1 MEKRSK
7 IDRNPYSNKNSINI
21 NNIDS
26 KSSFHSIDNPMRS
39 NFHLSH
45 NSSNS
50 KDLSY
55 NSVRLQ
61 SSYLNDIEQSMLELK
76 NFIEIVAPSNS
87 QTIETATNRLSFRP
101 KNLPKKS
108 KEEEEYHRRL
118 VEENRKL
125 YLESLH
131 QKHLKE
137 VEYKKRLEKKLIK
150 QQKLSKIWVNE
161 IIPKWVE
168 IKKDKKIKEYFYMG
182 LPPTVRG
189 RVWMLCLGN
198 RFSITKEYY
207 QIQVNNSKEI
217 LKKYKVKNSINTN
230 NNKLGNKNLYLNKDN
245 NINNLDNGEIEKIDD
260 NDLDDQSDDDDEDNK
275 IKTKDKEKSI
285 NIIELDIERT
295 FPYLGLFKGNSPM
308 AEDLREI
315 LRVFVISR
323 PDIGYIQG
331 LSFIAGIL
339 LLNMD
344 KFKAFISLMNL
355 ILNPIMMPFY
365 KMDNESIQQRL
376 KLFKQVFYFNL
387 PELCEH
393 FDELGLLPENYFLS
407 WNMTLFTRDV
417 NLELANRIWDVFMIE
432 GVKAIY
438 SAAIVFLSH
447 FEEKLMNMDFVE
459 IMTCI
464 GTIKNINFDEDMVIE
479 AMKKIKIPD
488 WIQFEIDKLNDENI
502 PIY

>member
-1 MEKRSK
+1 MKKKKPITNS
-7 IDRNPYSNKNSINI
+7 YSNKDKLNTIE
-21 NNIDS
+21 
-26 KSSFHSIDNPMRS
+26 KKYSFHSTDNPLNINM
-39 NFHLSH
+39 NYIN
-45 NSSNS
+45 NSPNTKEFTS
-50 KDLSY
+50 
-55 NSVRLQ
+55 NSVRVP
-61 SSYLNDIEQSMLELK
+61 SNYLGELEQSMLELK
-76 NFIEIVAPSNS
+76 NYIEIVAPSDTK
-87 QTIETATNRLSFRP
+87 TIESVANKLTFRP

-108 KEEEEYHRRL
+108 KEEEEYHRKL

-131 QKHLKE
+131 KKQMKE
-137 VEYKKRLEKKLIK
+137 LEYKKRLEKKMIK
-150 QQKLSKIWVNE
+150 MEKLSKIWVNE
-161 IIPKWVE
+161 IIPNWTEK
-168 IKKDKKIKEYFYMG
+168 KKDKKIKEYFYMG
-182 LPPTVRG
+182 LPDNVRG
-189 RVWMLCLGN
+189 KVWMLCLGN

-207 QIQVNNSKEI
+207 EIQVKNSKEI
-217 LKKYKVKNSINTN
+217 IEKYKANKKNNEIMIDDINILN
-230 NNKLGNKNLYLNKDN
+230 NNKESKEMATL
-245 NINNLDNGEIEKIDD
+245 
-260 NDLDDQSDDDDEDNK
+260 
-275 IKTKDKEKSI
+275 TKDKEKSI

-295 FPYLGLFKGNSPM
+295 FPYLGLFRGDSPM
-308 AEDLREI
+308 AQDLREI

-355 ILNPIMMPFY
+355 ILNPIILPFY

-376 KLFKQVFYFNL
+376 KLFKQVFYYNL

-417 NLELANRIWDVFMIE
+417 NLDLAKRIWDVFMIE
-432 GVKAIY
+432 GIKAIY

-447 FEEKLMNMDFVE
+447 FESKLLNMDFVE

-464 GTIKNINFDEDMVIE
+464 GTIKNINFDEDMAIE
-479 AMKKIKIPD
+479 AMKNVKIPD
-488 WIQFEIDKLNDENI
+488 WVQLEIEKLNDENL

>member
-1 MEKRSK
+1 MKK
-7 IDRNPYSNKNSINI
+7 KKPITNTYSNKEKLNNIEKKYSFSSLDNPIKSNLNFINI
-21 NNIDS
+21 NN
-26 KSSFHSIDNPMRS
+26 SSHTKDFS
-39 NFHLSH
+39 N
-45 NSSNS
+45 
-50 KDLSY
+50 
-55 NSVRLQ
+55 NSVRF
-61 SSYLNDIEQSMLELK
+61 SSTYLNELEQSMLELK
-76 NFIEIVAPSNS
+76 NYIEIVAPSDS
-87 QTIETATNRLSFRP
+87 DTIESVTNKLTFRP
-101 KNLPKKS
+101 KNLPKKT
-108 KEEEEYHRRL
+108 KEEEDYHRKL

-131 QKHLKE
+131 KKQMKE
-137 VEYKKRLEKKLIK
+137 MEYKKRLEKKMIK
-150 QQKLSKIWVNE
+150 MQKMSQIWLNE
-161 IIPKWVE
+161 IIPNWTEKR
-168 IKKDKKIKEYFYMG
+168 KDKKIREYFYMG
-182 LPPTVRG
+182 LPDTVRG

-207 QIQVNNSKEI
+207 EIQVKNSKEI
-217 LKKYKVKNSINTN
+217 LEKYKINKKEEMNDKTN
-230 NNKLGNKNLYLNKDN
+230 DN
-245 NINNLDNGEIEKIDD
+245 IINDEIELKI
-260 NDLDDQSDDDDEDNK
+260 
-275 IKTKDKEKSI
+275 KDKEKSI

-295 FPYLGLFKGNSPM
+295 FPYLGVFRGDSPM
-308 AEDLREI
+308 AQDLREI

-355 ILNPIMMPFY
+355 ILNPIMLPFY
-365 KMDNESIQQRL
+365 KMENESIQQRL

-417 NLELANRIWDVFMIE
+417 NLELAKRIWDVFMVE
-432 GVKAIY
+432 GIKAIY

-447 FEEKLMNMDFVE
+447 FESKLINMDFVE

-464 GTIKNINFDEDMVIE
+464 GTIKNINFDEDMAIE
-479 AMKKIKIPD
+479 AMKNVKIPD
-488 WIQFEIDKLNDENI
+488 WVQLEIEKLNYENL

>member
-1 MEKRSK
+1 MKK
-7 IDRNPYSNKNSINI
+7 KKPITNTYSNKEKLNNIEKKYSFSSLDNPIKSNLNFINI
-21 NNIDS
+21 NN
-26 KSSFHSIDNPMRS
+26 SSHTKDFS
-39 NFHLSH
+39 N
-45 NSSNS
+45 
-50 KDLSY
+50 
-55 NSVRLQ
+55 NSVRF
-61 SSYLNDIEQSMLELK
+61 SSTYLNELEQSMLELK
-76 NFIEIVAPSNS
+76 NYIEIVAPSDS
-87 QTIETATNRLSFRP
+87 DTIESVTNKLTFRP
-101 KNLPKKS
+101 KNLPKKT
-108 KEEEEYHRRL
+108 KEEEDYHRKL

-131 QKHLKE
+131 KKQMKE
-137 VEYKKRLEKKLIK
+137 MEYKKRLEKKMIK
-150 QQKLSKIWVNE
+150 MQKMSQIWLNE
-161 IIPKWVE
+161 IIPNWTEKR
-168 IKKDKKIKEYFYMG
+168 KDKKIREYFYMG
-182 LPPTVRG
+182 LPDTVRG

-207 QIQVNNSKEI
+207 EIQVKNSKEI
-217 LKKYKVKNSINTN
+217 LEKYKINKKEEMNDKTN
-230 NNKLGNKNLYLNKDN
+230 DN
-245 NINNLDNGEIEKIDD
+245 IINDE
-260 NDLDDQSDDDDEDNK
+260 NDLK
-275 IKTKDKEKSI
+275 IKDKEKSI

-295 FPYLGLFKGNSPM
+295 FPYLGVFRGDSPM
-308 AEDLREI
+308 AQDLREI

-355 ILNPIMMPFY
+355 ILNPIMLPFY
-365 KMDNESIQQRL
+365 KMENESIQQRL

-417 NLELANRIWDVFMIE
+417 NLELAKRIWDVFMVE
-432 GVKAIY
+432 GIKAIY

-447 FEEKLMNMDFVE
+447 FESKLINMDFVE

-464 GTIKNINFDEDMVIE
+464 GTIKNINFDEDMAIE
-479 AMKKIKIPD
+479 AMKNVKIPD
-488 WIQFEIDKLNDENI
+488 WVQLEIEKLNYENL

>member
-1 MEKRSK
+1 MKK
-7 IDRNPYSNKNSINI
+7 KKPITNTYSNKEKLNNIEKKYSFSSLDNPIKSNLNFINI
-21 NNIDS
+21 NN
-26 KSSFHSIDNPMRS
+26 SSHTKDFS
-39 NFHLSH
+39 N
-45 NSSNS
+45 
-50 KDLSY
+50 
-55 NSVRLQ
+55 NSVRF
-61 SSYLNDIEQSMLELK
+61 SSTYLNELEQSMLELK
-76 NFIEIVAPSNS
+76 NYIEIVAPSDS
-87 QTIETATNRLSFRP
+87 DTIESVTNKLTFRP
-101 KNLPKKS
+101 KNLPKKT
-108 KEEEEYHRRL
+108 KEEEDYHRKL

-131 QKHLKE
+131 KKQMKE
-137 VEYKKRLEKKLIK
+137 MEYKKRLEKKMIK
-150 QQKLSKIWVNE
+150 MQKMSQIWLNE
-161 IIPKWVE
+161 IIPNWTEKR
-168 IKKDKKIKEYFYMG
+168 KDKKIKEYFYMG
-182 LPPTVRG
+182 LPDTVRG

-207 QIQVNNSKEI
+207 EIQVKNSKEI
-217 LKKYKVKNSINTN
+217 LEKYKINKKEEMNDKTN
-230 NNKLGNKNLYLNKDN
+230 DN
-245 NINNLDNGEIEKIDD
+245 IINDEIDLKI
-260 NDLDDQSDDDDEDNK
+260 
-275 IKTKDKEKSI
+275 KDKEKSI

-295 FPYLGLFKGNSPM
+295 FPYLGVFRGDSPM
-308 AEDLREI
+308 AQDLREI

-355 ILNPIMMPFY
+355 ILNPIMLPFY
-365 KMDNESIQQRL
+365 KMENESIQQRL

-417 NLELANRIWDVFMIE
+417 NLELAKRIWDVFMVE
-432 GVKAIY
+432 GIKAIY

-447 FEEKLMNMDFVE
+447 FESKLINMDFVE

-464 GTIKNINFDEDMVIE
+464 GAIKNINFDEDMAIE
-479 AMKKIKIPD
+479 AMKNVKIPD
-488 WIQFEIDKLNDENI
+488 WVQLEIEKLNYENL

>member
-1 MEKRSK
+1 MKRKKPIPNS
-7 IDRNPYSNKNSINI
+7 YSNKEKLNKTEKKNSFSSLENPIKTNLNFANI
-21 NNIDS
+21 NNSAHTKD
-26 KSSFHSIDNPMRS
+26 FS
-39 NFHLSH
+39 N
-45 NSSNS
+45 
-50 KDLSY
+50 
-55 NSVRLQ
+55 NSVRFS
-61 SSYLNDIEQSMLELK
+61 SSYLNELEESMLELK
-76 NFIEIVAPSNS
+76 NYIEIVAPSDS
-87 QTIETATNRLSFRP
+87 ETLESVTNKLTFRP
-101 KNLPKKS
+101 KNLPKKT
-108 KEEEEYHRRL
+108 KEEEEYHRKL

-131 QKHLKE
+131 KKQLKE
-137 VEYKKRLEKKLIK
+137 LEYKKRLEKRMIK
-150 QQKLSKIWVNE
+150 MQKMSQIWINE
-161 IIPKWVE
+161 IIPNWTEKR
-168 IKKDKKIKEYFYMG
+168 KDKKIKEYFYMG
-182 LPPTVRG
+182 LPDNVRG

-207 QIQVNNSKEI
+207 EIQVKNSKEA
-217 LKKYKVKNSINTN
+217 LEKYKMNKKNEEEN
-230 NNKLGNKNLYLNKDN
+230 NNN
-245 NINNLDNGEIEKIDD
+245 
-260 NDLDDQSDDDDEDNK
+260 DNK
-275 IKTKDKEKSI
+275 INNENDNINIKDKEKSI

-295 FPYLGLFKGNSPM
+295 FPYLGVFRGDSPM
-308 AEDLREI
+308 AQDLREI

-355 ILNPIMMPFY
+355 ILNPIMLPFY

-376 KLFKQVFYFNL
+376 KLFKQVFYYNL

-393 FDELGLLPENYFLS
+393 FDELGLLPENYFLT

-417 NLELANRIWDVFMIE
+417 NLELAKRIWDVFMIE
-432 GVKAIY
+432 GIKAIY

-447 FEEKLMNMDFVE
+447 FESKLINMDFVE

-464 GTIKNINFDEDMVIE
+464 GTIKNINFDEDMAIE
-479 AMKKIKIPD
+479 AMKNVKIPD
-488 WIQFEIDKLNDENI
+488 WVQLEIEKLNYENL

>member
-1 MEKRSK
+1 MKIEKKSGIEK
-7 IDRNPYSNKNSINI
+7 NPYSNKNSIN
-21 NNIDS
+21 NNIE
-26 KSSFHSIDNPMRS
+26 KKNSFHSIDNPISS
-39 NFHLSH
+39 NYHLIQ
-45 NSSNS
+45 NSINS

-55 NSVRLQ
+55 NSFRIS
-61 SSYLNDIEQSMLELK
+61 SSYINELEQSMLELK
-76 NFIEIVAPSNS
+76 NFIEIVSPSNS
-87 QTIETATNRLSFRP
+87 QTIETVTNKLSFRP
-101 KNLPKKS
+101 KNLPKKT
-108 KEEEEYHRRL
+108 KEEEEYHRKL
-118 VEENRKL
+118 VEENRKS

-131 QKHLKE
+131 KMHLKE
-137 VEYKKRLEKKLIK
+137 MEYKKRLEKKLIK
-150 QQKLSKIWVNE
+150 QQRLSKIWVND
-161 IIPKWVE
+161 IMPKWLE
-168 IKKDKKIKEYFYMG
+168 KKKDKNIKEYFYMG
-182 LPPTVRG
+182 LPPSVRG

-217 LKKYKVKNSINTN
+217 LKKYKMKKEANNSYKKNNSI
-230 NNKLGNKNLYLNKDN
+230 YLNKDN
-245 NINNLDNGEIEKIDD
+245 NIDVEKIDEND
-260 NDLDDQSDDDDEDNK
+260 NENDEEDNK
-275 IKTKDKEKSI
+275 NNIKDKEKSI

-295 FPYLGLFKGNSPM
+295 FPYLGLFKGNHPM

-355 ILNPIMMPFY
+355 ILNPIMLPFY

-464 GTIKNINFDEDMVIE
+464 GTIKTINFDEDMVVE
-479 AMKKIKIPD
+479 AMKKVKIPG
-488 WIQFEIDKLNDENI
+488 WIQNEIDKLNDENI

>member
-1 MEKRSK
+1 MKK
-7 IDRNPYSNKNSINI
+7 KKPITNTYSNKEKLNNIEKKYSFSSLDNPIKSNLNFINI
-21 NNIDS
+21 NN
-26 KSSFHSIDNPMRS
+26 SSHTKDFS
-39 NFHLSH
+39 N
-45 NSSNS
+45 
-50 KDLSY
+50 
-55 NSVRLQ
+55 NSVRF
-61 SSYLNDIEQSMLELK
+61 SSTYLNELEQSMLELK
-76 NFIEIVAPSNS
+76 NYIEIVAPSDS
-87 QTIETATNRLSFRP
+87 DTIESVTNKLTFRP
-101 KNLPKKS
+101 KNLPKKT
-108 KEEEEYHRRL
+108 KEEEDYHRKL

-131 QKHLKE
+131 KKQMKE
-137 VEYKKRLEKKLIK
+137 MEYKKRLEKKMIK
-150 QQKLSKIWVNE
+150 MQKMSQIWLNE
-161 IIPKWVE
+161 IIPNWTEKR
-168 IKKDKKIKEYFYMG
+168 KDKKIKEYFYMG
-182 LPPTVRG
+182 LPDTVRG

-207 QIQVNNSKEI
+207 EIQVKNSKEI
-217 LKKYKVKNSINTN
+217 LEKYKINKKEEMNDKTN
-230 NNKLGNKNLYLNKDN
+230 DN
-245 NINNLDNGEIEKIDD
+245 IINDE
-260 NDLDDQSDDDDEDNK
+260 NDLK
-275 IKTKDKEKSI
+275 IKDKEKSI

-295 FPYLGLFKGNSPM
+295 FPYLGVFRGDSPM
-308 AEDLREI
+308 AQDLREI

-355 ILNPIMMPFY
+355 ILNPIMLPFY
-365 KMDNESIQQRL
+365 KMENESIQQRL

-417 NLELANRIWDVFMIE
+417 NLELAKRIWDVFMVE
-432 GVKAIY
+432 GIKAIY

-447 FEEKLMNMDFVE
+447 FESKLINMDFVE

-464 GTIKNINFDEDMVIE
+464 GTIKNINFDEDMAIE
-479 AMKKIKIPD
+479 AMKNVKIPD
-488 WIQFEIDKLNDENI
+488 WVQLEIEKLNYENL

>member
-1 MEKRSK
+1 MKKKKPITNS
-7 IDRNPYSNKNSINI
+7 YSNKDKLNTIE
-21 NNIDS
+21 
-26 KSSFHSIDNPMRS
+26 KKYSFHSTDNPLNINM
-39 NFHLSH
+39 NYIN
-45 NSSNS
+45 NSPNTKEFTS
-50 KDLSY
+50 
-55 NSVRLQ
+55 NSVRVP
-61 SSYLNDIEQSMLELK
+61 SNYLGELEQSMLELK
-76 NFIEIVAPSNS
+76 NYIEIVAPSDTK
-87 QTIETATNRLSFRP
+87 TIESVANKLTFRP

-108 KEEEEYHRRL
+108 KEEEEYHRKL

-131 QKHLKE
+131 KKQMKE
-137 VEYKKRLEKKLIK
+137 LEYKKRLEKKMIK
-150 QQKLSKIWVNE
+150 MEKLSKIWVNE
-161 IIPKWVE
+161 IIPNWTEK
-168 IKKDKKIKEYFYMG
+168 KKDKKIKEYFYMG
-182 LPPTVRG
+182 LPDNVRG
-189 RVWMLCLGN
+189 KVWMLCLGN

-207 QIQVNNSKEI
+207 EIQVKNSKEI
-217 LKKYKVKNSINTN
+217 IEKYKANKKNNEIMIDDMNILN
-230 NNKLGNKNLYLNKDN
+230 NNKESKEMATL
-245 NINNLDNGEIEKIDD
+245 
-260 NDLDDQSDDDDEDNK
+260 
-275 IKTKDKEKSI
+275 TKDKEKSI

-295 FPYLGLFKGNSPM
+295 FPYLGLFRGDSPM
-308 AEDLREI
+308 AQDLREI

-355 ILNPIMMPFY
+355 ILNPIILPFY

-376 KLFKQVFYFNL
+376 KLFKQVFYYNL

-417 NLELANRIWDVFMIE
+417 NLDLAKRIWDVFMIE
-432 GVKAIY
+432 GIKAIY

-447 FEEKLMNMDFVE
+447 FESKLLNMDFVE

-464 GTIKNINFDEDMVIE
+464 GTIKNINFDEDMAIE
-479 AMKKIKIPD
+479 AMKNVKIPD
-488 WIQFEIDKLNDENI
+488 WVQLEIEKLNDENL

>member
-1 MEKRSK
+1 MEKSSEK
-7 IDRNPYSNKNSINI
+7 KTSAYTIKKNN
-21 NNIDS
+21 
-26 KSSFHSIDNPMRS
+26 SFHSIDDPKRTNMRL
-39 NFHLSH
+39 FI

-50 KDLSY
+50 KDTISNHSVIIPPKSY
-55 NSVRLQ
+55 I
-61 SSYLNDIEQSMLELK
+61 NDLEESMLELK
-76 NFIEIVAPSNS
+76 SFIEIVAPSNS
-87 QTIETATNRLSFRP
+87 ETIETVANQLSFRP

-108 KEEEEYHRRL
+108 KEEEEYHRKL
-118 VEENRKL
+118 VEENRKS

-131 QKHLKE
+131 KKHLKE
-137 VEYKKRLEKKLIK
+137 IEYKQRLEQKYIK
-150 QQKLSKIWVNE
+150 QQKLSKIWINE
-161 IIPKWVE
+161 ILPNWIEK
-168 IKKDKKIKEYFYMG
+168 KKDEKIKEYFYKG
-182 LPPTVRG
+182 IPPNVRG

-198 RFSITKEYY
+198 KFSITKEYY

-217 LKKYKVKNSINTN
+217 LQKYKNKNVKDENYIYND
-230 NNKLGNKNLYLNKDN
+230 NLYLSRIKNKENKDN
-245 NINNLDNGEIEKIDD
+245 KNNNNIEIEKIDD
-260 NDLDDQSDDDDEDNK
+260 DEDEQNEDNK
-275 IKTKDKEKSI
+275 YNFGKDKEKSI

-295 FPYLGLFKGNSPM
+295 FPYLGVFKGHSPM

-355 ILNPIMMPFY
+355 ILNPIILPFY

-387 PELCEH
+387 PELCQH
-393 FDELGLLPENYFLS
+393 FDEVDLLPENYYLS

-417 NLELANRIWDVFMIE
+417 NLELVNRIWDVFMIE

-464 GTIKNINFDEDMVIE
+464 GSIKNINFDEDIFIE
-479 AMKKIKIPD
+479 AMKKVTIPD
-488 WIQFEIDKLNDENI
+488 WIQLEIDKLNDENI

>member
-1 MEKRSK
+1 MKKKKPITNS
-7 IDRNPYSNKNSINI
+7 YSNKEKLNSIEKKY
-21 NNIDS
+21 S
-26 KSSFHSIDNPMRS
+26 FSSLDNPIKTNL
-39 NFHLSH
+39 NFNN
-45 NSSNS
+45 NSAHT
-50 KDLSY
+50 KDFSY
-55 NSVRLQ
+55 NSVRFS
-61 SSYLNDIEQSMLELK
+61 SSYLNELEQSMLELK
-76 NFIEIVAPSNS
+76 NYIEIVAPSDS
-87 QTIETATNRLSFRP
+87 QTIESVANKLTFRP

-108 KEEEEYHRRL
+108 KEEEEYHRKL

-125 YLESLH
+125 YLESL
-131 QKHLKE
+131 QKKQLRE
-137 VEYKKRLEKKLIK
+137 LEYKKRLEKRMIK
-150 QQKLSKIWVNE
+150 MQNLSKIWINE
-161 IIPKWVE
+161 IIPNWTEKR
-168 IKKDKKIKEYFYMG
+168 KDKKIKEYFYMG
-182 LPPTVRG
+182 LPDNVRG
-189 RVWMLCLGN
+189 KVWMLCLGN

-207 QIQVNNSKEI
+207 EIQVKNSKEI
-217 LKKYKVKNSINTN
+217 LEKYKISKKNEDGKESEKEILLSNVNST
-230 NNKLGNKNLYLNKDN
+230 
-245 NINNLDNGEIEKIDD
+245 INNETITL
-260 NDLDDQSDDDDEDNK
+260 
-275 IKTKDKEKSI
+275 TKDKEKSI

-295 FPYLGLFKGNSPM
+295 FPYLGIFKGDSPM
-308 AEDLREI
+308 AQDLREI

-355 ILNPIMMPFY
+355 ILNPIMLPFY

-417 NLELANRIWDVFMIE
+417 NLELAKRIWDVFMIE
-432 GVKAIY
+432 GIKAIY

-447 FEEKLMNMDFVE
+447 FESKLINMDFVE

-464 GTIKNINFDEDMVIE
+464 GTIKNINFDDDMAIE
-479 AMKKIKIPD
+479 AMKNVKIPD
-488 WIQFEIDKLNDENI
+488 WIQLEIEKLNDENV
-502 PIY
+502 PVY

>member
-1 MEKRSK
+1 MKK
-7 IDRNPYSNKNSINI
+7 KKPITNPYSNKDKINTI
-21 NNIDS
+21 E
-26 KSSFHSIDNPMRS
+26 KKYSFHSIDNPINS
-39 NFHLSH
+39 NLNYIN
-45 NSSNS
+45 NSPNTKEFTS
-50 KDLSY
+50 
-55 NSVRLQ
+55 NSVRVPSNYRGEL
-61 SSYLNDIEQSMLELK
+61 EQSMLELK
-76 NFIEIVAPSNS
+76 DYIEIVAPSDT
-87 QTIETATNRLSFRP
+87 QTIESMTNKLTFRP

-108 KEEEEYHRRL
+108 KEEEEYHRKL

-131 QKHLKE
+131 KKQMKE
-137 VEYKKRLEKKLIK
+137 LEYKKRLEKKMIK
-150 QQKLSKIWVNE
+150 MEKLSKIWLNE
-161 IIPKWVE
+161 IIPNWTEK
-168 IKKDKKIKEYFYMG
+168 KKDKKIKEYFYMG
-182 LPPTVRG
+182 LPDNIRG
-189 RVWMLCLGN
+189 KVWMLCLGN

-207 QIQVNNSKEI
+207 EIQVKNSKEI
-217 LKKYKVKNSINTN
+217 IDKYKSNKKNENTIND
-230 NNKLGNKNLYLNKDN
+230 LNT
-245 NINNLDNGEIEKIDD
+245 INNDKDAKDMETI
-260 NDLDDQSDDDDEDNK
+260 
-275 IKTKDKEKSI
+275 TKDKEKSI

-295 FPYLGLFKGNSPM
+295 FPYLGLFRGDSPM
-308 AEDLREI
+308 AQDLREI

-355 ILNPIMMPFY
+355 ILNPIILPFY

-376 KLFKQVFYFNL
+376 KLFKQVFYYNL

-417 NLELANRIWDVFMIE
+417 NLELAKRIWDVFMIE
-432 GVKAIY
+432 GIKAIY

-447 FEEKLMNMDFVE
+447 FESKLINMDFVE

-464 GTIKNINFDEDMVIE
+464 GTIKNINFDDDMAIE
-479 AMKKIKIPD
+479 AMKNVKLPD
-488 WIQFEIDKLNDENI
+488 WVQLEIEKLNDENL

>member
-1 MEKRSK
+1 MKK
-7 IDRNPYSNKNSINI
+7 KKPITNTYSNKEKLNNIEKKYSFSSLDNPIKSNLNFINI
-21 NNIDS
+21 NN
-26 KSSFHSIDNPMRS
+26 SSHTKDFS
-39 NFHLSH
+39 N
-45 NSSNS
+45 
-50 KDLSY
+50 
-55 NSVRLQ
+55 NSVRF
-61 SSYLNDIEQSMLELK
+61 SSTYLNELEQSMLELK
-76 NFIEIVAPSNS
+76 NYIEIVAPSDS
-87 QTIETATNRLSFRP
+87 DTIESVTNKLTFRP
-101 KNLPKKS
+101 KNLPKKT
-108 KEEEEYHRRL
+108 KEEEDYHRKL

-131 QKHLKE
+131 KKQMKE
-137 VEYKKRLEKKLIK
+137 MEYKKRLEKKMIK
-150 QQKLSKIWVNE
+150 MQKMSQIWLNE
-161 IIPKWVE
+161 IIPNWTEKR
-168 IKKDKKIKEYFYMG
+168 KDKKIKEYFYMG
-182 LPPTVRG
+182 LPDTVRG

-207 QIQVNNSKEI
+207 EIQVKNSKEI
-217 LKKYKVKNSINTN
+217 LEKYKINKKEEMNDNTN
-230 NNKLGNKNLYLNKDN
+230 DN
-245 NINNLDNGEIEKIDD
+245 IINDE
-260 NDLDDQSDDDDEDNK
+260 NDLK
-275 IKTKDKEKSI
+275 IKDKEKSI

-295 FPYLGLFKGNSPM
+295 FPYLGVFRGDSPM
-308 AEDLREI
+308 AQDLREI

-355 ILNPIMMPFY
+355 ILNPIMLPFY
-365 KMDNESIQQRL
+365 KMENESIQQRL

-417 NLELANRIWDVFMIE
+417 NLELAKRIWDVFMVE
-432 GVKAIY
+432 GIKAIY

-447 FEEKLMNMDFVE
+447 FESKLINMDFVE

-464 GTIKNINFDEDMVIE
+464 GTIKNINFDEDMAIE
-479 AMKKIKIPD
+479 AMKNVKIPD
-488 WIQFEIDKLNDENI
+488 WVQLEIEKLNYENL

>member
-1 MEKRSK
+1 MKKKKPITNS
-7 IDRNPYSNKNSINI
+7 YSNKEKLNSIEKKY
-21 NNIDS
+21 S
-26 KSSFHSIDNPMRS
+26 FSSLDNPIKS
-39 NFHLSH
+39 NLNFNN
-45 NSSNS
+45 NSSHT
-50 KDLSY
+50 KDFSN
-55 NSVRLQ
+55 NSVRF
-61 SSYLNDIEQSMLELK
+61 SSNYLNELEQSMLELK
-76 NFIEIVAPSNS
+76 NYIEIVAPSNS
-87 QTIETATNRLSFRP
+87 ETIESIANKLTFRP

-108 KEEEEYHRRL
+108 KEEEEYHRKL

-125 YLESLH
+125 YLESL
-131 QKHLKE
+131 QKKQMKE
-137 VEYKKRLEKKLIK
+137 IEYKKRLEKKMIK
-150 QQKLSKIWVNE
+150 MQNLSKIWIND
-161 IIPKWVE
+161 IIPKWSE
-168 IKKDKKIKEYFYMG
+168 KKKEKKIKEYFYMG
-182 LPPTVRG
+182 LPDNVRG
-189 RVWMLCLGN
+189 KVWMLCLGN

-207 QIQVNNSKEI
+207 EIQVKNSKEI
-217 LKKYKVKNSINTN
+217 LEKYKINKKNEKEIINP
-230 NNKLGNKNLYLNKDN
+230 
-245 NINNLDNGEIEKIDD
+245 INNENEIKDVSVI
-260 NDLDDQSDDDDEDNK
+260 
-275 IKTKDKEKSI
+275 KDKEKSI
-285 NIIELDIERT
+285 NIIDLDIERT
-295 FPYLGLFKGNSPM
+295 FPYLGIFKGDSPM
-308 AEDLREI
+308 AQDLREI

-355 ILNPIMMPFY
+355 ILNPIMLPFY

-417 NLELANRIWDVFMIE
+417 NLDLAKRIWDVFMFE
-432 GVKAIY
+432 GIKAIY

-447 FEEKLMNMDFVE
+447 FESKLINMDFVE

-464 GTIKNINFDEDMVIE
+464 GTIKNINFDEDMAIE
-479 AMKKIKIPD
+479 AMKNVKIPD
-488 WIQFEIDKLNDENI
+488 WVQLEIEKLNDDNL

>member
-1 MEKRSK
+1 MKRKKPIPNS
-7 IDRNPYSNKNSINI
+7 YSNKEKLNKTEKKNSFNSLENPIKTNLNFANI
-21 NNIDS
+21 NN
-26 KSSFHSIDNPMRS
+26 SSHTKDFS
-39 NFHLSH
+39 N
-45 NSSNS
+45 
-50 KDLSY
+50 
-55 NSVRLQ
+55 NSVRFS
-61 SSYLNDIEQSMLELK
+61 SSYLNELEESMLELK
-76 NFIEIVAPSNS
+76 NYIEIVAPSDS
-87 QTIETATNRLSFRP
+87 ETLESVTNKLTFRP
-101 KNLPKKS
+101 KNLPKKT
-108 KEEEEYHRRL
+108 KEEEEYHRKL

-131 QKHLKE
+131 KKQLKE
-137 VEYKKRLEKKLIK
+137 LEYKKRLEKRMIK
-150 QQKLSKIWVNE
+150 MQKMSQIWINE
-161 IIPKWVE
+161 IIPNWTEKR
-168 IKKDKKIKEYFYMG
+168 KDKKIKEYFYMG
-182 LPPTVRG
+182 LPDNVRG

-207 QIQVNNSKEI
+207 EIQVKNSKEA
-217 LKKYKVKNSINTN
+217 LEKYKMNKKNEEENNTN
-230 NNKLGNKNLYLNKDN
+230 
-245 NINNLDNGEIEKIDD
+245 
-260 NDLDDQSDDDDEDNK
+260 DNK
-275 IKTKDKEKSI
+275 INNENDNINIKDKEKSI

-295 FPYLGLFKGNSPM
+295 FPYLGVFRGDSPM
-308 AEDLREI
+308 AQDLREI

-355 ILNPIMMPFY
+355 ILNPIMLPFY

-376 KLFKQVFYFNL
+376 KLFKQVFYYNL

-393 FDELGLLPENYFLS
+393 FDELGLLPENYFLT

-417 NLELANRIWDVFMIE
+417 NLELAKRIWDVFMIE
-432 GVKAIY
+432 GIKAIY

-447 FEEKLMNMDFVE
+447 FESKLINMDFVE

-464 GTIKNINFDEDMVIE
+464 GTIKNINFDEDMAIE
-479 AMKKIKIPD
+479 AMKNVKIPD
-488 WIQFEIDKLNDENI
+488 WVQLEIEKLNYENL

>member
-1 MEKRSK
+1 MKKKKPITNS
-7 IDRNPYSNKNSINI
+7 YSNKDKLNTIE
-21 NNIDS
+21 
-26 KSSFHSIDNPMRS
+26 KKYSFHSTDNPLNINM
-39 NFHLSH
+39 NYIN
-45 NSSNS
+45 NSPNTKEFTS
-50 KDLSY
+50 
-55 NSVRLQ
+55 NSVRVP
-61 SSYLNDIEQSMLELK
+61 SNYLGELEQSMLELK
-76 NFIEIVAPSNS
+76 NYIEIVAPSDTK
-87 QTIETATNRLSFRP
+87 TIESVANKLTFRP

-108 KEEEEYHRRL
+108 KEEEEYHRKL

-131 QKHLKE
+131 KKQMKE
-137 VEYKKRLEKKLIK
+137 LEYKKRLEKKMIK
-150 QQKLSKIWVNE
+150 MEKLSKIWVNE
-161 IIPKWVE
+161 IIPNWTEK
-168 IKKDKKIKEYFYMG
+168 KKDKKIKEYFYMG
-182 LPPTVRG
+182 LPDNVRG
-189 RVWMLCLGN
+189 KVWMLCLGN

-207 QIQVNNSKEI
+207 EIQVKNSKEI
-217 LKKYKVKNSINTN
+217 IEKYKSNKKNNEIMIDDMNIIN
-230 NNKLGNKNLYLNKDN
+230 NNKESKEMSIL
-245 NINNLDNGEIEKIDD
+245 
-260 NDLDDQSDDDDEDNK
+260 
-275 IKTKDKEKSI
+275 TKDKEKSI

-295 FPYLGLFKGNSPM
+295 FPYLGLFRGDSPM
-308 AEDLREI
+308 AQDLREI

-355 ILNPIMMPFY
+355 ILNPIILPFY

-376 KLFKQVFYFNL
+376 KLFKQVFYYNL

-417 NLELANRIWDVFMIE
+417 NLELAKRIWDVFMIE
-432 GVKAIY
+432 GIKAIY

-447 FEEKLMNMDFVE
+447 FESKLINMDFVE

-464 GTIKNINFDEDMVIE
+464 GTIKNINFDDDMAIE
-479 AMKKIKIPD
+479 AMKNVKIPD
-488 WIQFEIDKLNDENI
+488 WVQLEIEKLNDENL

>member
-1 MEKRSK
+1 MKKKKPIANTYTNKDK
-7 IDRNPYSNKNSINI
+7 INNTETKSNYSSLENPLKANLNLNFANI
-21 NNIDS
+21 NN
-26 KSSFHSIDNPMRS
+26 SSHTKDFS
-39 NFHLSH
+39 N
-45 NSSNS
+45 
-50 KDLSY
+50 
-55 NSVRLQ
+55 NSVRFS
-61 SSYLNDIEQSMLELK
+61 SSYLNELEESMLELK
-76 NFIEIVAPSNS
+76 NYIEIVAPSDS
-87 QTIETATNRLSFRP
+87 ETIESVTNKLTFRP
-101 KNLPKKS
+101 KNLPKKT
-108 KEEEEYHRRL
+108 KEEEDYHRKL

-131 QKHLKE
+131 KKQMKE
-137 VEYKKRLEKKLIK
+137 LEYKKRLEQRNLKM
-150 QQKLSKIWVNE
+150 QKMAQIWLNE
-161 IIPKWVE
+161 IIPKWTE
-168 IKKDKKIKEYFYMG
+168 KRKDKKIKEYFYMG
-182 LPPTVRG
+182 LPDNVRG

-207 QIQVNNSKEI
+207 EIQVKNSKEI
-217 LKKYKVKNSINTN
+217 LAKYKLSKKNEEDINKINNNDNTDTNTN
-230 NNKLGNKNLYLNKDN
+230 TNI
-245 NINNLDNGEIEKIDD
+245 INNEN
-260 NDLDDQSDDDDEDNK
+260 NDINDIN
-275 IKTKDKEKSI
+275 IKDKEKSI

-295 FPYLGLFKGNSPM
+295 FPYLGVFRGDSPM
-308 AEDLREI
+308 AQDLREI

-355 ILNPIMMPFY
+355 ILNPIMLPFY

-417 NLELANRIWDVFMIE
+417 NLELAKRIWDVFMIE
-432 GVKAIY
+432 GIKAIY

-447 FEEKLMNMDFVE
+447 FESKLINMDFVE

-464 GTIKNINFDEDMVIE
+464 GTIKNINFDEDMAIE
-479 AMKKIKIPD
+479 AMRNVKIPD
-488 WIQFEIDKLNDENI
+488 WVQLEIEKLNYENL

>member
-1 MEKRSK
+1 MKKKKPITNS
-7 IDRNPYSNKNSINI
+7 YSNKDKLNTIE
-21 NNIDS
+21 
-26 KSSFHSIDNPMRS
+26 KKYSFHSTDNPLNINM
-39 NFHLSH
+39 NYIN
-45 NSSNS
+45 NSPNTKEFTS
-50 KDLSY
+50 
-55 NSVRLQ
+55 NSVRVP
-61 SSYLNDIEQSMLELK
+61 SNYLGELEQSMLELK
-76 NFIEIVAPSNS
+76 NYIEIVAPSDTK
-87 QTIETATNRLSFRP
+87 TIESVANKLTFRP

-108 KEEEEYHRRL
+108 KEEEEYHRKL

-131 QKHLKE
+131 KKQMKE
-137 VEYKKRLEKKLIK
+137 LEYKKRLEKKMIK
-150 QQKLSKIWVNE
+150 MEKLSKIWVNE
-161 IIPKWVE
+161 IIPNWTEK
-168 IKKDKKIKEYFYMG
+168 KKDKKIKEYFYMG
-182 LPPTVRG
+182 LPDNVRG
-189 RVWMLCLGN
+189 KVWMLCLGN

-207 QIQVNNSKEI
+207 EIQVKNSKEI
-217 LKKYKVKNSINTN
+217 IEKYKANKKNNEIMIDDMNILN
-230 NNKLGNKNLYLNKDN
+230 NNKESKEMATL
-245 NINNLDNGEIEKIDD
+245 
-260 NDLDDQSDDDDEDNK
+260 
-275 IKTKDKEKSI
+275 TKDKEKSI

-295 FPYLGLFKGNSPM
+295 FPYLGLFRGDSPM
-308 AEDLREI
+308 AQDLREI

-355 ILNPIMMPFY
+355 ILNPIILPFY

-376 KLFKQVFYFNL
+376 KLFKQVFYYNL

-417 NLELANRIWDVFMIE
+417 NLDLAKRIWDVFMIE
-432 GVKAIY
+432 GIKAIY

-447 FEEKLMNMDFVE
+447 FESKLINMDFVE

-464 GTIKNINFDEDMVIE
+464 GTIKNINFDEDMAIE
-479 AMKKIKIPD
+479 AMKNVKIPD
-488 WIQFEIDKLNDENI
+488 WVQLEIEKLNDENL